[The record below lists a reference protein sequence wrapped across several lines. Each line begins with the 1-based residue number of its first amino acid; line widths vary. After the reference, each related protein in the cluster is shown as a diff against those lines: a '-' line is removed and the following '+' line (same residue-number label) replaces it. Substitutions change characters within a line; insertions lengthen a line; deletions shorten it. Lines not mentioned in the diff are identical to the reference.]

1 MCELV
6 IWKTKIRST
15 SDIWEHQ
22 MIILCGEK
30 QNFECMGTCFS
41 MSLNDKKDTEWW
53 YQAMNLNPRG
63 LKMRDRGSAYSKV
76 GIIPVCDNNL
86 SSIHPQ
92 YLIVTKKYI

>member
-1 MCELV
+1 MILWMCELV

-41 MSLNDKKDTEWW
+41 MSLNEQREG
-53 YQAMNLNPRG
+53 YRM
-63 LKMRDRGSAYSKV
+63 M
-76 GIIPVCDNNL
+76 IP
-86 SSIHPQ
+86 SYES
-92 YLIVTKKYI
+92 